1 MTGDPSSLTLSAAAS
16 LLGSGKISSCE
27 LSAAC
32 LERIERQQPILNTF
46 LTLDPEGA
54 LAAATESDARR
65 ARGAARGPLDGI
77 PVAHKDLFD
86 RAGRITTAGSIL
98 LNDRIPDRTATVL
111 EKLDAAGAIEIG
123 TLGASEFAAGATG
136 HNRHY
141 GDCRNP
147 WDPSR
152 IPGGSSGASAA
163 AVAARQVFAALGTDT
178 GGSVRMPAH
187 FCGTVGLRPTQG
199 RVSRHGVV
207 PRSWSMDSAGPLART
222 AEDAALVLQAIAGP
236 DSCDPTAEAV
246 PVPDY
251 RATLDAPV
259 DGLRIGVPEQYFFD
273 KVDDSIGNLLDA
285 ALEIFAGLGIAV
297 TPLAVP
303 DPSLP
308 FRLALIVLKAE
319 AAAVHEDWIRNRP
332 GDYDHGIRE
341 GMEAGLFLS
350 AVDYLRAL
358 RQRGPALESWLAGP
372 FSQADVLFTPVLDD
386 PTPTL
391 AESAV
396 TGSDAAAAVMARFG
410 RCTRPFSFLGLPAIS
425 IPCGF
430 QPDGMPAGFQLV
442 GRPFEEA
449 TLFRLGHAYQQ
460 ATDWH
465 ERAPAIASSETPPN
479 GQARPR

>member
-1 MTGDPSSLTLSAAAS
+1 M
-16 LLGSGKISSCE
+16 
-27 LSAAC
+27 
-32 LERIERQQPILNTF
+32 
-46 LTLDPEGA
+46 
-54 LAAATESDARR
+54 
-65 ARGAARGPLDGI
+65 
-77 PVAHKDLFD
+77 
-86 RAGRITTAGSIL
+86 
-98 LNDRIPDRTATVL
+98 
-111 EKLDAAGAIEIG
+111 
-123 TLGASEFAAGATG
+123 
-136 HNRHY
+136 
-141 GDCRNP
+141 
-147 WDPSR
+147 
-152 IPGGSSGASAA
+152 
-163 AVAARQVFAALGTDT
+163 
-178 GGSVRMPAH
+178 
-187 FCGTVGLRPTQG
+187 
-199 RVSRHGVV
+199 
-207 PRSWSMDSAGPLART
+207 
-222 AEDAALVLQAIAGP
+222 LQAIAGP
-236 DSCDPTAEAV
+236 DTGDPTAEAV
-246 PVPDY
+246 PVPNY
-251 RATLDAPV
+251 SATLDAPV
-259 DGLRIGVPEQYFFD
+259 DRLRIGVPEQYFFD
-273 KVDDSIGNLLDA
+273 EVDDGIGNLLDA

-358 RQRGPALESWLAGP
+358 RQRGPALENWLAGP